1 MQIEHKT
8 NIISLIAKLNVIW
21 NTLFLRDLVASTI
34 SEHIS
39 NLFYLS
45 ETRSSCVFSTNS
57 VIEFLT
63 LQKKRK

>member
-34 SEHIS
+34 AEHIS

-45 ETRSSCVFSTNS
+45 ETRSSCVFSTN
-57 VIEFLT
+57 
-63 LQKKRK
+63 